1 MGIGLNVE
9 RIRIIVNSIPV
20 YAFLYH
26 DLSHKK
32 THRNILFDV
41 QSRDFPDIP

>member
-1 MGIGLNVE
+1 MGLGLNVE

-26 DLSHKK
+26 VRHMK